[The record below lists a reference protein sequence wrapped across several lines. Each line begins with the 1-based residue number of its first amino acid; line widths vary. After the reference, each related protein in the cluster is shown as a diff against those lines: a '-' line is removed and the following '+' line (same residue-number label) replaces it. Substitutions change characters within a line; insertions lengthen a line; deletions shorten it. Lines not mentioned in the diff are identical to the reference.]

1 MNEKKN
7 KEMPIPFKLDDFFT
21 TQEIRDEKS
30 KEKIEEIDLSLI
42 DDFKEHPFK
51 VAVNDELLNLE
62 KSIKDNGVLNP
73 VIVRKKDNGRY
84 EMISGH
90 RRKFACNRIGYDRI
104 PCIIKNLTDDEA
116 TIYMVDSNLQR
127 EKLLPSE
134 KAFAYKLKMEALSH
148 QGTYRQYGET
158 SRQLGDKVKSVD
170 VLASES
176 EDSARQI
183 HRYIRLTY
191 LIPELLELV
200 DNSELNKS
208 KSLTMAFN
216 PAVELSYLNKDE
228 QEYLFDYI
236 DSNQITPSLSQAI
249 KLKKLSMDGKLDID
263 VLEEL
268 LNQEKPN
275 QVQKIKFNERKIKSV
290 LPKNIERDKIED
302 YVVKSIEYYTKYLN
316 RQKERESR

>member
-51 VAVNDELLNLE
+51 VALNEELLNLE
-62 KSIKDNGVLNP
+62 KSIKDNGILNP

-104 PCIIKNLTDDEA
+104 PCIIKDLTDDEA

-134 KAFAYKLKMEALSH
+134 KAFAYKMKYDALKK
-148 QGTYRQYGET
+148 
-158 SRQLGDKVKSVD
+158 SRDVNQFVTTACQLGTVKRSD
-170 VLASES
+170 NLLAEIS

-183 HRYIRLTY
+183 QRYIRLTY